1 MKYRYILLLGLFLL
15 IILVE
20 DSNRLYAQRE
30 KQDKDIYLIIRG
42 DDIGSCHAAN
52 LACIRS
58 YKEGIMRTVELMV
71 PCPWFPEAVKL
82 LNENPALDRPGAD
95 FFLIHQS
102 SNQLFSSCRA
112 RRKASH
118 RES

>member
-58 YKEGIMRTVELMV
+58 YKEGIMRTVELNGLV
-71 PCPWFPEAVKL
+71 T
-82 LNENPALDRPGAD
+82 
-95 FFLIHQS
+95 
-102 SNQLFSSCRA
+102 
-112 RRKASH
+112 
-118 RES
+118 